1 MDTDDTTHKG
11 IVMAITEQSG
21 MDPKPYALAA
31 TSIGLEGIAAGIA
44 LTCGHWPQF
53 LLFLALDVL
62 FAVIGWRAVDRATM
76 RRTECREYLVDGCHN
91 IIIAGDG
98 ATDNERTRK

>member
-1 MDTDDTTHKG
+1 MDTEHKG
-11 IVMAITEQSG
+11 TVITITEQTG
-21 MDPKPYALAA
+21 IDPKPYALAA
-31 TSIGLEGIAAGIA
+31 ASIGLEGIAAGIA
-44 LTCGHWPQF
+44 LACGRWPQL

-62 FAVIGWRAVDRATM
+62 FAVTGWRAVDRAGM

-91 IIIAGDG
+91 LIIAGDG